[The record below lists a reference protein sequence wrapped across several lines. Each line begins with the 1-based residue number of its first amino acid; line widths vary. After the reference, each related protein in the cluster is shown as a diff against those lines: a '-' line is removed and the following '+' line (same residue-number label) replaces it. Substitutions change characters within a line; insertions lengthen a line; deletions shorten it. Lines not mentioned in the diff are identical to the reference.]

1 MATFRNLV
9 SFLLLCCVL
18 LIATA
23 CSPAK
28 APKGAKQAD
37 VDDSLIVLCT
47 NRFVESGLKSAVLN
61 DFETA
66 NKCKIRLIN
75 VENSTELL
83 NKIQEDKTEHQF
95 DVVIGLDNAFFTDAD
110 VLDYFKAVQVDTE
123 HLNEEA
129 LFDPTHKLIPYG
141 YGYLS
146 IIYNSKIIPVPPESF
161 GELQDSKFY
170 NQMAICDPQS
180 SGIGRSILLWSVAL
194 FGSEGYQHLWKS
206 LRKNIVAT
214 YPSWL
219 EAFKALADSKCG
231 MIFGFSST
239 ASWYLENT
247 EMPLPLQVSML
258 KEGSFLY
265 VEAVGISQDTKRG
278 KLAEKL
284 VNYLVSPTAQQY
296 VIFKLGLFPVNNRTL
311 LPIHFTSIPFS
322 TYTVN
327 KKLSP
332 DTIASGINDWLSYW
346 QQLFSYRY

>member
-1 MATFRNLV
+1 M
-9 SFLLLCCVL
+9 
-18 LIATA
+18 
-23 CSPAK
+23 
-28 APKGAKQAD
+28 AKQAD
-37 VDDSLIVLCT
+37 ADDSLIVLCM

-61 DFETA
+61 DFEAA
-66 NKCKIRLIN
+66 NKCKIKLIN

-83 NKIQEDKTEHQF
+83 KRIKEDKDEHKY

-110 VLDYFKAVQVDTE
+110 VQDYFKAVQVETDQ
-123 HLNEEA
+123 LNDEA
-129 LFDPTHKLIPYG
+129 LFDPANKMIPYG

-146 IIYNSKIIPVPPESF
+146 IVYNSNIIPVPPESF

-194 FGSEGYQHLWKS
+194 FGTEGYQHLWKS
-206 LRKNIVAT
+206 LRKNIVDT

-219 EAFKALADSKCG
+219 DSFKALADGKCG

-258 KEGSFLY
+258 KEGSYLY
-265 VEAVGISQDTKRG
+265 VEAIGIAQSTKRG
-278 KLAEKL
+278 LLAEKL
-284 VNYLVSPTAQQY
+284 VNYLISPTAQQY
-296 VIFKLGLFPVNNRTL
+296 VIFKLGLFPVNNKTL
-311 LPIHFTSIPFS
+311 LPVHFTNIPFS

-332 DTIASGINDWLSYW
+332 ESIVSGINEWLNFW